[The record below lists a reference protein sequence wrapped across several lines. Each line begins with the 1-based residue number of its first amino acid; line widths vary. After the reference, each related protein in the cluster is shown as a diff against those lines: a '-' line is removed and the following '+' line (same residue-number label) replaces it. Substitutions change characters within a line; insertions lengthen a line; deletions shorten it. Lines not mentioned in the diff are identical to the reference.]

1 MILCQTNT
9 PARNNV
15 SICFYWLKKST
26 FDENNCGWGSYWSQN
41 WTLTTKLYGKEYTCT
56 LLCYIS
62 LPCIELCPEVC
73 QTKYDPV
80 CGNDG
85 VTYSSRCELGREAC
99 TNSPNLRGLY
109 YGRCEPACKSIII
122 LIFHDMPLCH
132 DAIKIGSLCHGL
144 HDFTSSRGNLSVKMT
159 GDGKHTRHKKVVTD
173 YTSI

>member
-1 MILCQTNT
+1 MITLSNKYTCEKLCVYTLLL
-9 PARNNV
+9 V
-15 SICFYWLKKST
+15 KK
-26 FDENNCGWGSYWSQN
+26 FKFWWEELWIR
-41 WTLTTKLYGKEYTCT
+41 LILVTKLNFSNKVVNGFAL

-62 LPCIELCPEVC
+62 LPCAELCPEVC
-73 QTKYDPV
+73 RTKYDPV